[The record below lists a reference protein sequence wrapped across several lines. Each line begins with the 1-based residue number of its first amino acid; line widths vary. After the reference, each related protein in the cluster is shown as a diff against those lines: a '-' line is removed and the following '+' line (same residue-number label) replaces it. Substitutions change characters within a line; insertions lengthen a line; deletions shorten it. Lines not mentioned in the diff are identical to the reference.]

1 MVENYDIL
9 KQNNLNQLVAEYENE
24 KQKVYDNN
32 AKRKQDCHDLMT
44 DVALRELAEF
54 HAREDD
60 IFEIHLLWDKR
71 DPRGF
76 LWSYMKHFYDNA
88 KANLERK
95 YAMIYDAKNIDKYP
109 IATPLPRM
117 ETLLSPY
124 TPSFMTYKKLAEL
137 AAYCPR
143 HRQK

>member
-76 LWSYMKHFYDNA
+76 LWSYMKHFYDNTE
-88 KANLERK
+88 ANLKRK
-95 YAMIYDAKNIDKYP
+95 YAMIYDAKNLDKYP
-109 IATPLPRM
+109 VATTLPRM
-117 ETLLSPY
+117 QDLLDPY
-124 TPSFMTYKKLAEL
+124 TPRDFTYETFKRL
-137 AAYCPR
+137 AANCPKW
-143 HRQK
+143 RQR

>member
-1 MVENYDIL
+1 MAENYEVL

-24 KQKVYDNN
+24 KQNVYDTN
-32 AKRKQDCHDLMT
+32 AKRKQYSHDLMKEA
-44 DVALRELAEF
+44 ALQELADIRERELDLESPFSLWAEY
-54 HAREDD
+54 
-60 IFEIHLLWDKR
+60 
-71 DPRGF
+71 DPRGY
-76 LWSYMKHFYDNA
+76 LLCYKQHFYDNA
-88 KANLERK
+88 WANLVRK
-95 YAMIYDAKNIDKYP
+95 YAVIHDAKNIDKYP

-124 TPSFMTYKKLAEL
+124 TPCFMTYKKLAEL

>member
-1 MVENYDIL
+1 MAENYEVL

-24 KQKVYDNN
+24 KQNVYDTN
-32 AKRKQDCHDLMT
+32 AKRKQYFHDLMKEA
-44 DVALRELAEF
+44 ALQELADIRERELDLESSLWAEY
-54 HAREDD
+54 
-60 IFEIHLLWDKR
+60 
-71 DPRGF
+71 DPRGYLF
-76 LWSYMKHFYDNA
+76 GYKQHFYDNA
-88 KANLERK
+88 WANLVRK
-95 YAMIYDAKNIDKYP
+95 YAVIHDAKNIDKYP